1 MNISKLLSEILRQK
15 IQHELEE
22 LHVNIL
28 SDLISHLYIKSV
40 EINNYFTNYTL
51 SINCI
56 DLRKENMDEIKKV
69 ISDYNSNYIK
79 VQIEPTTSHIFKPE
93 FFANRL
99 VIEIKIDLQMYKK
112 LIIGNQWE
120 NNLD

>member
-1 MNISKLLSEILRQK
+1 MDTNKLLSENLRQK

-22 LHVNIL
+22 LSVDIL

-40 EINNYFTNYTL
+40 DIINNFTNYTV

-56 DLRKENMDEIKKV
+56 DLEKENMDEIKKV
-69 ISDYNSNYIK
+69 ICGYNSNYIK
-79 VQIEPTTSHIFKPE
+79 VQIAPTTSHIFKPE
-93 FFANRL
+93 FFANGL
-99 VIEIKIDLQMYKK
+99 VIEINIDLQMYKK

-120 NNLD
+120 KNLD